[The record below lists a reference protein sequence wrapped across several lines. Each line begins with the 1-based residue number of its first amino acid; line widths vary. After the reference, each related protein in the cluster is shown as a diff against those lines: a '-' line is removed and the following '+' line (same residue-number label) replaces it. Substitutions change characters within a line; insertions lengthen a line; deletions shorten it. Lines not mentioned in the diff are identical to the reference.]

1 MPGPYDHLIGE
12 LTPGQSGWLPL
23 DNDGIPSGPAT
34 LKPPPALDSKACS
47 VMANS
52 KNPLGPE
59 DHALLTSTG
68 AELDPPLVS
77 NVDRR
82 VTPGQPQE
90 PPVLDSLTPT
100 GAVVGDPDLVL
111 TLTGS
116 NFTEGSVIVFNGG
129 DEITTYVSPTSLTTG
144 VKPSLVGAPIT
155 VPVEVRDSGGRSNSL
170 NFAFT
175 APVGRGAE
183 RSRR

>member
-1 MPGPYDHLIGE
+1 MAGPYDHLIGE
-12 LTPGQSGWLPL
+12 LSPGDKGWLPL
-23 DNDGIPSGPAT
+23 DNDGFPNGPAV
-34 LKPPPALDSKACS
+34 KEPPPQLGFKAAS
-47 VMANS
+47 VVANA
-52 KNPLGPE
+52 KDPLGPE

-68 AELDPPLVS
+68 AELDPPLNS

-100 GAVVGDPDLVL
+100 GAVVGDPDLTL
-111 TLTGS
+111 TVTGS
-116 NFTEGSVIVFNGG
+116 NFTEGSIIVFNGG
-129 DEITTYVSPTSLTTG
+129 DEVTTYVSPTSLTTG

-155 VPVEVRDSGGRSNSL
+155 VPVEVRDSGGVSNSL
-170 NFAFT
+170 SFAFT